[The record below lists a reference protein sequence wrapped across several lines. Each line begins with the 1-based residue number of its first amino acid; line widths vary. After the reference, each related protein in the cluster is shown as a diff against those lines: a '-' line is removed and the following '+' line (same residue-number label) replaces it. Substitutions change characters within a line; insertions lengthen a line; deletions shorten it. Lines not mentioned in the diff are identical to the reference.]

1 MVNQA
6 QIASLIARPVPPER
20 ECVTDLTS
28 IVAGVV
34 DFTYV
39 AGLASQI
46 ASPTG
51 VTPVTNNV
59 GQQALTLA
67 QANLVQI
74 TALEN
79 KTVERRVATRRTP
92 IPVGDSIVTYSIDPP
107 MPSADYEVR
116 VSYYG
121 DSTHPSSYYGWRV
134 VSGTQEESSFDVS
147 FENSK
152 AGMLVTIVVE
162 ELKNVEA

>member
-6 QIASLIARPVPPER
+6 QIASLVARPVPPER

-39 AGLASQI
+39 GGLASQI

-51 VTPVTNNV
+51 VTPVTNNI

-74 TALEN
+74 TALES
-79 KTVERRVATRRTP
+79 KTVERRVVTRRTP
-92 IPVGDSIVTYSIDPP
+92 VPTGDSIQSYAISPA

-116 VSYYG
+116 VSIYG
-121 DSTHPSSYYGWRV
+121 DTTHPTAYFGWRV
-134 VSGTQEESSFDVS
+134 VSGTQEETSFDVS
-147 FENSK
+147 FENMK
-152 AGMLVTIVVE
+152 AGSLVTIVVE
-162 ELKNVEA
+162 DLLNVEA